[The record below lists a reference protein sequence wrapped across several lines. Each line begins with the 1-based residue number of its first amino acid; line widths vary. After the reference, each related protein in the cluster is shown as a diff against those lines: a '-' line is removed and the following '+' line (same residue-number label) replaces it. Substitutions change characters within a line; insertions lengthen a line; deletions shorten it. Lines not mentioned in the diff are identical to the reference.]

1 MDEFRGMKL
10 VRKDGDKNFAVNIS
24 VDFDRTKH
32 LSDVSIKRR
41 KLVRERLME
50 KDREREEEEQ
60 KKQIAELQK
69 MEKERF
75 DFRFIQICGKKYQV

>member
-32 LSDVSIKRR
+32 LSDASIKRR
-41 KLVRERLME
+41 KLVRERLMA
-50 KDREREEEEQ
+50 KDREREEAEQ
-60 KKQIAELQK
+60 KKQLAEMQK
-69 MEKERF
+69 LEKERF
-75 DFRFIQICGKKYQV
+75 DYSFVSFQV

>member
-32 LSDVSIKRR
+32 LSDASIKRR
-41 KLVRERLME
+41 KLVRERLMA
-50 KDREREEEEQ
+50 KDREREEAEQ
-60 KKQIAELQK
+60 KKQLAEMQK
-69 MEKERF
+69 LEKERF
-75 DFRFIQICGKKYQV
+75 DYLFVSFQV

>member
-10 VRKDGDKNFAVNIS
+10 VRKDGDKNLSVNVT

-41 KLVRERLME
+41 KLVRERLMA

-60 KKQIAELQK
+60 KKQIVELQK

-75 DFRFIQICGKKYQV
+75 DHCFICKSIEI

>member
-10 VRKDGDKNFAVNIS
+10 VRKDGDKNLAVNIS

-32 LSDVSIKRR
+32 LSDTSIKRR
-41 KLVRERLME
+41 KLVRERLMA

-60 KKQIAELQK
+60 KKQLAELQK

-75 DFRFIQICGKKYQV
+75 DYRFINKSIVI